1 MFKGVTYNY
10 TDATVLVTGGTSGIV
25 LPVPKAIATREET
38 SLSLGAKVG
47 PVITTLTSAI

>member
-10 TDATVLVTGGTSGIV
+10 TDARPCSLPAAPVASV

-38 SLSLGAKVG
+38 SLSLGAEG
-47 PVITTLTSAI
+47 GAE